1 MIVDPHRL
9 ERGLAAVFANAG
21 MAADDAAVTA
31 RHLVE
36 ADLRGHPSHGVGLMP
51 GYVAAMRAGEMRL
64 DARLTV
70 VRDDG
75 PLVLLDAGSGPGQP
89 MAHAATALAI
99 ERAGRHGLAA
109 VGLRDAYHIGRI
121 GHWAEQCAAAGL
133 VSLHVVNV
141 PTRAVVVPHGG
152 AAARLGTNPFTA
164 AFPRRGAE
172 PIVVDFATSRW
183 AMGKMRVAMAKGETV
198 PDGYLLDAD
207 GRPTGDP
214 SVMFR
219 TPLGA
224 LLPFGEHKGS
234 ALALAVELLAGALLG
249 GFTQSGASIASVTN
263 SMLTI
268 AFDPAALAGADAYA
282 ERVEALAAWVATDPG
297 VLLPG
302 DPERARRSAAMAGG
316 LSVDPATWN
325 EMAAAAASVG
335 VADLL
340 ATDGRDP

>member
-1 MIVDPHRL
+1 MIVDPAKL
-9 ERGLAAVFANAG
+9 ERGLAAVFRNAG
-21 MAADDAAVTA
+21 MTLGDAAVTA

-36 ADLRGHPSHGVGLMP
+36 ADLKGHPSHGVGLMP
-51 GYVAAMRAGEMRL
+51 GYVAAMRSGEMRL
-64 DARLTV
+64 DARLATL
-70 VRDDG
+70 RDDG
-75 PLVLLDAGSGPGQP
+75 PLVLLDAGAGPGQP
-89 MAHAATALAI
+89 MAHAATAIAV
-99 ERAGRHGLAA
+99 ERAKRHGLAA

-133 VSLHVVNV
+133 VSLHFVNV
-141 PTRAVVVPHGG
+141 PTRAIVVPFGG
-152 AAARLGTNPFTA
+152 AAGRLGTNPFTA
-164 AFPRRGAE
+164 AFPRKGAD

-219 TPLGA
+219 APIGA

-249 GFTQSGASIASVTN
+249 AMTQEGAKIAAVTN

-268 AFDPAALAGADAYA
+268 AFDPRALAGDDAYA
-282 ERVEALAAWVATDPG
+282 ERVEALARWVATDPG
-297 VLLPG
+297 VQLPG
-302 DPERARRSAAMAGG
+302 EPERARRAVALADG
-316 LSVDPATWN
+316 LSVDPATWE
-325 EMAAAAASVG
+325 EMVAAAASVG